1 MNSYFN
7 RQILLVIF
15 LILKAL
21 TTFLVPHWTELKQ
34 FYVNAF
40 FNGFFTAAVVVM
52 VNVWINEMWSWSSRK
67 SYRQN
72 NHVDD
77 GERRNDD
84 DDDDDNEKS
93 RTIIWANVTMQALHF
108 FFGFG
113 TILGPLIAEPFLLN
127 PFNGFDDH
135 FVANNLVWPYTI
147 SAILALSSAATIF
160 IMFILIPYDQSLSK
174 KNQKSNQNLLHE
186 QESDD
191 QQQLQQQRNERLFR
205 YSVVTLAALFLAMY
219 SFSES
224 TYLQFSASFCSK
236 IKLKLTQSQSALV
249 SSSLAISFTAF
260 RGVSAFVAL
269 KLTPIKMI
277 IIDFI
282 TITIGNLFVYFLADT
297 KIIGLI
303 VGYILLGAGFSSV
316 VPSLF
321 PLLEQR
327 GYTVTDWIG
336 SIITF
341 SGGVAQVLAPF
352 VIGIWIDHIPYILVY
367 FTFLS
372 IITATLMFMIMFL
385 LMKFDQ
391 KQRQQQQQ
399 NQQQQQHQQQ

>member
-1 MNSYFN
+1 
-7 RQILLVIF
+7 
-15 LILKAL
+15 
-21 TTFLVPHWTELKQ
+21 
-34 FYVNAF
+34 
-40 FNGFFTAAVVVM
+40 
-52 VNVWINEMWSWSSRK
+52 
-67 SYRQN
+67 
-72 NHVDD
+72 
-77 GERRNDD
+77 
-84 DDDDDNEKS
+84 
-93 RTIIWANVTMQALHF
+93 MQALHF

-127 PFNGFDDH
+127 PFNGFDDR

-372 IITATLMFMIMFL
+372 IITATLMINLQGFGPNL
-385 LMKFDQ
+385 LEQ
-391 KQRQQQQQ
+391 QQQSSTRTEQQQQQ
-399 NQQQQQHQQQ
+399 QQQYSSSSSSNYVQHLQTENFFQRMTKNEKRLSILVGVFVILTIIFLITTIIFASKYSHCKK